1 MSLSPV
7 SSPRID
13 PVSRRAGPR
22 TVTVIRPASLTRFNF
37 AANLSNLFK
46 YRDLLY
52 TLSAHR
58 IKVRYKQ
65 TLLGIAWAILQPL
78 SIMLLFTVIFSV
90 IVKIP
95 SPEAPYAVFL
105 YAALLPWT
113 FFSAGL
119 STGAG
124 SLLSNSQLIRKVYF
138 PREIL
143 PLTYVFAALFDFLVA
158 SSVLIG
164 LLVYYKVPVTLT
176 TLYTLPIVLLLTV
189 FLSAMT
195 LFFSA
200 IQIRFRDIGIAMPL
214 LLQVWMFATPVIY
227 PLGAVPERLRAA
239 YMLNPTAGII
249 ESFRRVVLFG
259 ETPDFSSLGL
269 SAVISVA
276 SLIAAY
282 IYFKRVE
289 ATMADII

>member
-1 MSLSPV
+1 MT
-7 SSPRID
+7 SSPISTPQD
-13 PVSRRAGPR
+13 SPVSRRDGPR
-22 TVTVIRPASLTRFNF
+22 TMMVIRPASLTRLNF

-52 TLSAHR
+52 TLSVHR

-65 TLLGIAWAILQPL
+65 TLLGVTWAILQPL
-78 SIMLLFTVIFSV
+78 SIMLLFTLVFSV

-95 SPEAPYAVFL
+95 SEEAPYAVFL
-105 YAALLPWT
+105 YTALLPWT
-113 FFSAGL
+113 FFSTGL
-119 STGAG
+119 STGSS
-124 SLLSNSQLIRKVYF
+124 SLLSNSQLITKVYF

-143 PLTYVFAALFDFLVA
+143 PLTYVIASLFDFLVA
-158 SSVLIG
+158 SSVLVG
-164 LLVYYKVPVTLT
+164 LMAYYKTPVALT
-176 TLYTLPIVLLLTV
+176 TLYTLPIVLVLTI
-189 FLSAMT
+189 FLSAMA

-200 IQIRFRDIGIAMPL
+200 IQLRFRDIGVAMPL

-227 PLGAVPERLRAA
+227 PLSAVPGRLRPL
-239 YMLNPTAGII
+239 YMLNPTVGII
-249 ESFRRVVLFG
+249 ENFRRVVLFK
-259 ETPDFSSLGL
+259 ETPDFGSLGT
-269 SAVISVA
+269 SALISVA